1 MPSERN
7 PDDEPLRRCSD
18 LDCTPSPESWSRAE
32 RFVGPQS
39 FYLMAVDSN
48 CQKDFRVNFLP
59 HYAPWPTPG
68 SDGVNHFATPLFLD
82 LIFIRFRRLYSLVH
96 FCLTFSI
103 KILMVPSN
111 LSCQICDRGRSGGRL
126 FTSRCWP
133 SCCLARRDL
142 SPCCFFLPETH
153 ANGFLAAYGGN
164 SRLSDAFLRGRL
176 LFFLGFKALEGCSA
190 MPNMSIPKR
199 MWR

>member
-48 CQKDFRVNFLP
+48 CQKDFRLNFLP

-103 KILMVPSN
+103 KINGAFKLVVSDLRPRPFWWATLVGDSSP
-111 LSCQICDRGRSGGRL
+111 LVVDR
-126 FTSRCWP
+126 
-133 SCCLARRDL
+133 
-142 SPCCFFLPETH
+142 
-153 ANGFLAAYGGN
+153 LAAWQEGIY
-164 SRLSDAFLRGRL
+164 LHVAF
-176 LFFLGFKALEGCSA
+176 SY
-190 MPNMSIPKR
+190 PKR
-199 MWR
+199 TRMASL